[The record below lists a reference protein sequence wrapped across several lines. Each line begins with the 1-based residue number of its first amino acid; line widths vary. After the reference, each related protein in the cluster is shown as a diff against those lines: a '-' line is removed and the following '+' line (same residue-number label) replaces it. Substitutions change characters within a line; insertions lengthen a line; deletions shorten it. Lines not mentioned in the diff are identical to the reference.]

1 MTIGKT
7 SDIQVWLATASAVHD
22 VTDLLGM
29 TLTGDAAV
37 TSESFLNKEIEQA
50 SVHAGGTAIA
60 FSSMYDTA
68 RNAAI
73 ITGLLGTSQTGSGF
87 FVESQTDGVL
97 EHFQLWPVDF
107 AKPGLEAPAA
117 DAITR
122 PWAFSVTG
130 RGAYGFRVVP
140 FTTNAPATVA
150 PASYDRGDDPVLY
163 VLTITPPTS
172 GYEVSDG
179 SADTA
184 LVASAGLQSVDLS
197 DTDQT
202 LSIDG
207 TGTNAVGFAFVGHK
221 ELVASG

>member
-1 MTIGKT
+1 M
-7 SDIQVWLATASAVHD
+7 WLATGTAAHE

-50 SVHAGGTAIA
+50 SVHAGGTAIV

-68 RNAAI
+68 RNATI
-73 ITGLLGTSQTGSGF
+73 ITGLLGTAQTGSGF
-87 FVESQTDGVL
+87 FVEAETDGVL

-107 AKPGLEAPAA
+107 ARPGMEAPSA
-117 DAITR
+117 DAITQ

-140 FTTNAPATVA
+140 FTTSAPVTLA
-150 PASYDRGDDPVLY
+150 PASYDRGTDPVLY
-163 VLTITPPTS
+163 VLTITPPTA

-179 SADTA
+179 SAQTA
-184 LVASAGLQSVDLS
+184 LTVAAGLQSVDLS

-202 LSIDG
+202 LTIDG
-207 TGTNAVGFAFVGHK
+207 TGTNAEGFAFVGYK